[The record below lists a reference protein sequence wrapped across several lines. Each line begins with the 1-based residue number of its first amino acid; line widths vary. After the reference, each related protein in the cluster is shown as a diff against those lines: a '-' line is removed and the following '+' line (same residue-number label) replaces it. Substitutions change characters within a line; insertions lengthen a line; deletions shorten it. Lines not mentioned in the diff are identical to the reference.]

1 MTSPIKLADRY
12 AAANEA
18 VKAAEEILKALKA
31 EINALGQPELVGDYA
46 IVTLGLSERS
56 NFDAATA
63 KGFLSADQIVAC
75 TKTALVS
82 TIRVKTN
89 VSGKVAA

>member
-18 VKAAEEILKALKA
+18 VKAAEAALKVLKD
-31 EINALGQPELVGDYA
+31 EINALGQPELIGDYA
-46 IVTLGLSERS
+46 IVTLGLSER
-56 NFDAATA
+56 NTFDAATA
-63 KGFLSADQIVAC
+63 KGFLTADQIVAC

-89 VSGKVAA
+89 VSAHIAA